1 MAAELE
7 RAGERARQRGGWTA
21 AAASFQ
27 RAAAL
32 TASPPARG
40 RRLLRAAE
48 ASCGAGALRQAQ
60 LQLDQ
65 AAGDL
70 AGPRDLAQVQ
80 RVRGRIYHA
89 QHESAQATSALLTA
103 AAGLGPGD
111 LRLAR
116 DILVEAVVEAQI
128 NGQLAPDGTTR
139 GDVARVARSLPLP
152 GGTSATP
159 GDLLLDADTTL
170 QLQGLQ
176 AAAPLLRTAI
186 DAVQTASPE
195 APETFQWLAAACADA
210 TILVDDIRLDGL
222 ARRMEDEARQHGA
235 VLPLTL
241 ALSHAGVSNLLAG
254 YLSEAQRC
262 FVEHAAITE
271 ARGQRWSI
279 GVLLVAA
286 WRGQTQQV
294 QTLLETVAEDA
305 GREGQ
310 VTSWCSPTTP
320 LRDRAGAESLRRGL
334 RQLHRRRRGHVADQ
348 VRAARSDR
356 SGPAVRPPRR
366 RPGHAGP
373 AGAAGRGQSVAADAG
388 FPRPGPGTGAATA
401 RPSAPRSMP
410 GGDRPARRGPRGG
423 SPDRSQLVY
432 GEWLRRIKRPRDA
445 RGPLRAAYR
454 GFDEMGARAFAARAR
469 RELSAAGES
478 VPVRSGAQDREA
490 LTAQEAQVAELAAGG
505 ATNAEIAAQLYLSPN
520 TIDYHLRKVFRKL
533 GVSSRRQLAAT
544 QLNPSS

>member
-1 MAAELE
+1 M
-7 RAGERARQRGGWTA
+7 
-21 AAASFQ
+21 
-27 RAAAL
+27 
-32 TASPPARG
+32 
-40 RRLLRAAE
+40 
-48 ASCGAGALRQAQ
+48 
-60 LQLDQ
+60 
-65 AAGDL
+65 
-70 AGPRDLAQVQ
+70 
-80 RVRGRIYHA
+80 
-89 QHESAQATSALLTA
+89 
-103 AAGLGPGD
+103 
-111 LRLAR
+111 
-116 DILVEAVVEAQI
+116 
-128 NGQLAPDGTTR
+128 
-139 GDVARVARSLPLP
+139 
-152 GGTSATP
+152 
-159 GDLLLDADTTL
+159 
-170 QLQGLQ
+170 
-176 AAAPLLRTAI
+176 
-186 DAVQTASPE
+186 QTASPE

-210 TILVDDIRLDGL
+210 TILVDDTRLDGL

-279 GVLLVAA
+279 GALLVAA

-310 VTSWCSPTTP
+310 GYQLVFADYARCVIELGRSRYGAAYASFTAGVEDTSQIKFVLPD
-320 LRDRAGAESLRRGL
+320 LVE
-334 RQLHRRRRGHVADQ
+334 
-348 VRAARSDR
+348 AAQRS
-356 SGPAVRPPRR
+356 RPPRR

-373 AGAAGRGQSVAADAG
+373 AGTAGRGQSVAADAG
-388 FPRPGPGTGAATA
+388 FPWPGPGRWWPATA
-401 RPSAPRSMP
+401 RPSAPRSTTGRRSP
-410 GGDRPARRGPRGG
+410 STARPAGRFTWPAASSSTGSGSGG
-423 SPDRSQLVY
+423 SN
-432 GEWLRRIKRPRDA
+432 A
-445 RGPLRAAYR
+445 RGTHGEPLRAAYR
-454 GFDEMGARAFAARAR
+454 DFDEMGARAFAARAR

-533 GVSSRRQLAAT
+533 GVSSRRQLAGT